1 MIMRRLSLF
10 CVAIMALGWVS
21 CKSTRDHNPM
31 AYDRQKVAE
40 VIAAHDTTI
49 LYFMT
54 SWCQAGQHDFEN
66 NLKSCLVNASDSKA
80 IVVVCIG
87 ELAEVMRLNGL
98 NDNVFLYSKA
108 SRQGFFDRLFI
119 NNECKKLLKDYKIVN
134 YVPLGIVCNREG
146 EILNW
151 NTNEELDRAYGSV
164 YLFL

>member
-1 MIMRRLSLF
+1 MIKKRLVLF
-10 CVAIMALGWVS
+10 CAAILALGWVS
-21 CKSTRDHNPM
+21 CNSTGDHNPM

-66 NLKSCLVNASDSKA
+66 NLKPRLEKASDSKA

-87 ELAEVMRLNGL
+87 ELEEVMRLNGL
-98 NDNVFLYSKA
+98 NDNVFLFNKA
-108 SRQGFFDRLFI
+108 SRQGFFDRMFI
-119 NNECKKLLKDYKIVN
+119 NNECKKLLKDYKRAN
-134 YVPLGIVCNREG
+134 YVPVSVVCNRKG

-151 NTNEELDRAYGSV
+151 NTNEESGRTYGSI